1 VGLYD
6 SVRSSYNLGEDLTE
20 VELQTKD
27 IGSTMDFYW
36 ISPIGQLWSIDVSNT
51 TDFMPVDD
59 KIFGFKLV
67 PNGNRGKVKP
77 VDLTNYIKVYTVKDN
92 KFLACKIHFKRGIVQ
107 DVTILKSHNL
117 DEYR

>member
-1 VGLYD
+1 MGLYD

-59 KIFGFKLV
+59 RIFGFKLV

-77 VDLTNYIKVYTVKDN
+77 VDLTNYIRVYTVKDN
-92 KFLACKIHFKRGIVQ
+92 KFLECKIHFKNGIIQ
-107 DVTILKSHNL
+107 DTIMSKSYKF
-117 DEYR
+117 DGYQ